1 VSAEDGRTPVTLADY
16 LRLLK
21 RRKRVVITT
30 ALAVP
35 AIAVALSV
43 RSPPTYEGSA
53 KVLLNQQNGFSASQG
68 AWVDPARAAQTQAD
82 LARVHEVAR
91 AAVADVRVKGL
102 TSDALLKQSSVAAS
116 PGSDFL
122 AFSAKDSDPGVAD
135 RLAMAYARAYVD
147 YRFKLDNRALA
158 RARNLA
164 ERQKQQLEAIG
175 RGHSA
180 EHRSVEQQLA
190 VLDGTPVPTLV
201 VLHTSD
207 EAVKVGPPVK
217 RNGGIALFLGIV
229 VGLAL
234 AFLWDALD
242 TRVRSLDTLRNA
254 LPRLPVLGRLPTPA
268 RALRKRGGL
277 VMLAAPTSAET
288 EPIRVLRANF
298 EFSVREVGA
307 KTVMFTS
314 GVGGEGKST
323 TVANLAVALARGG
336 RRVVLIDFDVRN
348 PSLHRFF
355 GVADTPGLIDVSLY
369 DADIETALAD
379 VRLAS
384 ADGHEQQSR
393 SARNEEGR
401 LEVLPLGR
409 TPRDPDHVRAD
420 VVVGQIV
427 DQIRERADYILIDAG
442 PLLPTGDAIALSAH
456 VDAMV
461 PVVRLHV
468 LPLSALDDLAR
479 MLESSPAVKLGC
491 VVTGAE
497 ETLQQSQ
504 HSGASRRADKGGA
517 WRGNHGE
524 DPHTGTSGALSR
536 EHGTAA
542 ARPDGTDGS
551 HEPGDPA
558 GLPDHLRQMPSA
570 ASERDLPARLKAAQL
585 QHDIVVAGIRVGD
598 NEGFTAPDIL
608 AHLCDSE
615 RGEDRR
621 ALSQRVL
628 AAIDERLIPEGLV
641 VDTGNTRVT
650 PQQLDLWEKKPR
662 AGGRPA
668 RLFQVTEQGRQA
680 VGLVN
685 EQHSRRVAQ
694 ASGANGSHSNN
705 GAAGSQAPEQRYKVY
720 RRRETDDG
728 ELGWE
733 EVV

>member
-1 VSAEDGRTPVTLADY
+1 MSAEDRRTPDSLTDY
-16 LRLLK
+16 LRLLR
-21 RRKRVVITT
+21 RRKWVVIVS

-35 AIAVALSV
+35 AIAVALAL
-43 RSPPTYEGSA
+43 RSPPSYEGSA
-53 KVLLNQQNGFSASQG
+53 KVLLNQQNGLGASQG
-68 AWVDPARAAQTQAD
+68 GYVDPARAAQTQAD
-82 LARVHEVAR
+82 LARVHEVIH
-91 AAVADVRVKGL
+91 AAVRDARVNGL
-102 TSDALLKQSSVAAS
+102 TSDDLLADSSVAAS
-116 PGSDFL
+116 LGSDFL
-122 AFSAKDSDPGVAD
+122 TFSAKHSDPGVAD

-147 YRFKLDNRALA
+147 YRFKLDRRAMA

-164 ERQKQQLEAIG
+164 ERQKQQLEAVG
-175 RGHSA
+175 RGNSA

-190 VLDGTPVPTLV
+190 LLDGTPVPALV
-201 VLHTSD
+201 VLRASD

-217 RNGGIALFLGIV
+217 RNGGIALILGIL

-234 AFLWDALD
+234 AFLRDALD

-254 LPRLPVLGRLPTPA
+254 LPRLPILGRLPTPA
-268 RALRKRGGL
+268 RAFRERRGL
-277 VMLAAPTSAET
+277 VMLTAPTSAEA

-307 KTVMFTS
+307 RTIMFTS

-323 TVANLAVALARGG
+323 TVGNLAVALARGG

-355 GVADTPGLIDVSLY
+355 GLDDMPGLIDVSLY

-379 VRLAS
+379 VRLAY
-384 ADGHEQQSR
+384 ADGHVQPSQPV
-393 SARNEEGR
+393 RNEEGR

-409 TPRDPDHVRAD
+409 TPHDPDHVRAD
-420 VVVGQIV
+420 VVVRQIV

-442 PLLPTGDAIALSAH
+442 PLLPAGEAIALSAH

-479 MLESSPAVKLGC
+479 VLESSPAVKLGC

-497 ETLQQSQ
+497 ETLRQSQ
-504 HSGASRRADKGGA
+504 YSGAPRRADRGGA
-517 WRGNHGE
+517 WKRNHGE
-524 DPHTGTSGALSR
+524 DPHTRTSGALPQ
-536 EHGTAA
+536 EHGPAA
-542 ARPDGTDGS
+542 SRPDKTDGS
-551 HEPGDPA
+551 RESGDPA
-558 GLPDHLRQMPSA
+558 GLPEHLRQMPSA
-570 ASERDLPARLKAAQL
+570 ASNLPARRKAAQL

-598 NEGFTAPDIL
+598 NEGFTAPDIS
-608 AHLCDSE
+608 AHLGDSE
-615 RGEDRR
+615 IGQDRR
-621 ALSQRVL
+621 ALSRRVL
-628 AAIDERLIPEGLV
+628 AAINDRLIPQGLV
-641 VDTGNTRVT
+641 VDTGNTRMT
-650 PQQLDLWEKKPR
+650 ARQLELRKKNPR
-662 AGGRPA
+662 AGGRAA

-685 EQHSRRVAQ
+685 GQHSRRVAQ
-694 ASGANGSHSNN
+694 ASGANGSHSQN
-705 GAAGSQAPEQRYKVY
+705 GAAGSQAPEQQYKVY

-733 EVV
+733 EIV